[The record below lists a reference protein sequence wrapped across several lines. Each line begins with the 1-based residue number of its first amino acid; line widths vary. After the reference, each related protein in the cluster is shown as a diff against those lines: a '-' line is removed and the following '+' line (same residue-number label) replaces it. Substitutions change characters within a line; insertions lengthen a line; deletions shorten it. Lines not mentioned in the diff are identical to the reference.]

1 MPAQQS
7 LPTAPPR
14 PGTPHSAFPLRGVI
28 CSASSLQ
35 TRSCTPCDG
44 RRPAVLTDGDEGH
57 EAPHARARVGA
68 ASLFSGCALWSAG
81 RGGFYLLVI
90 ADAVGVVSVCVQGF
104 ARVPDFASSVFAA
117 GMELLGH
124 EVPSAQP
131 PRCFPHLCTRRSPHL
146 HQLSLFS
153 FFFNK
158 IMAGP
163 TGVKWYLLV
172 VSICISPTAV
182 GFL

>member
-7 LPTAPPR
+7 LPIAPPR

-81 RGGFYLLVI
+81 RGGFCLLVI
-90 ADAVGVVSVCVQGF
+90 ADTVGVVSVCVCTGICSSAGF
-104 ARVPDFASSVFAA
+104 RFLGVRGRDGVAGSRGPFCAA
-117 GMELLGH
+117 ATLFSTPLH
-124 EVPSAQP
+124 TPVPSSP
-131 PRCFPHLCTRRSPHL
+131 PTLA
-146 HQLSLFS
+146 LF
-153 FFFNK
+153 
-158 IMAGP
+158 
-163 TGVKWYLLV
+163 
-172 VSICISPTAV
+172 
-182 GFL
+182 FLF

>member
-81 RGGFYLLVI
+81 RGWFLSSGHCGYCGCRECVCTGICSSAGFRFL
-90 ADAVGVVSVCVQGF
+90 GVRGRDGVAGSRGPFC
-104 ARVPDFASSVFAA
+104 AA
-117 GMELLGH
+117 ATLFSTPLH
-124 EVPSAQP
+124 TPVPSSP
-131 PRCFPHLCTRRSPHL
+131 PTLA
-146 HQLSLFS
+146 LF
-153 FFFNK
+153 
-158 IMAGP
+158 
-163 TGVKWYLLV
+163 
-172 VSICISPTAV
+172 
-182 GFL
+182 FLF